1 MLKTNKLVSLILAVV
16 LVVSMFTVALT
27 STSALSDGETWV
39 VAGSGGLCGG
49 EWQMP
54 PSDSNYMS
62 YNPENGNYEIVYNG
76 IAAGTYEFK
85 VVNGTTWGDPD
96 YNLEGQANGGANGTV
111 TVTEANS
118 TVLIGCDGSKAYVQV
133 TAGGDTPVVPDPQ
146 PTDAPI
152 TGETMTVYFQNNWMW
167 TDVCAY
173 WWVGGAEWPGEAA
186 ELVGNDGT
194 YDIYAVTVPTTAEG
208 IIFNGQDAGIGAEN
222 KTPDIKDAADGDCYY
237 MVWNDTEQAN
247 AVGKESIDVIL
258 PDEPATDE
266 PATDEPATDEPATDE
281 PATDEP
287 TPAGL
292 FVKADGVLYTVKQ
305 GEVYTY
311 EIKIAPD
318 APVCSWDASVWY
330 DEEGL
335 EPQYPVDKR
344 GNVDKAALC
353 PVFGDSAEV
362 NTDIPGEFLFNY
374 SSSSGKWFEEDDT
387 TALTLGFK
395 VTAAEGIYEI
405 NAQIRDLA
413 VLDENDKLVSYIEG
427 SEDKVEA
434 EKINKELLFDADPY
448 NPDVTEEPG
457 TDEPGTDEPATDE
470 PATDEP
476 ATDEPATDEPAT
488 DEPATDEP
496 TPAGLFVKADGVLY
510 TVKQGEVYTY
520 EIKIAPDAPVC
531 SWDAS
536 VWYDEEGLEPQYP
549 VDKRGNVDKA
559 ALCPVFGDSAE
570 VNTDIPGEFL
580 FNYSS
585 SSGKWFEEDDTTA
598 LTLGFKVTAA
608 EGIYEINAQI
618 RDLAV
623 LDENDKLVSYI
634 EGSEDKVEAEK
645 INKELLF
652 DADPYNPD
660 VTEEPGT
667 DEPGTDEPG
676 TDEPGTDEPGTD
688 EPGTEEPGT
697 EEPPV
702 PETFYVAAGDAP
714 FFGTQWDPANRDNE
728 LLPNEDG
735 TYSKTYTDVPAG
747 TYQFKVTTN
756 GAWDIGDYNLEGD
769 AKYGGANAV
778 AEVLYDNATVTIGF
792 DGTKATLDIKYA
804 TEPGTEDPGTEEP
817 GTEEPGTEEPGTE
830 EPGTEEPGTEEPSK
844 KLQIRVDND
853 KVYDVQTGEVYTY
866 TFYLG
871 CDATVASLAA
881 TTFYSA
887 DGIEFIPALNDKG
900 KDSKAEF
907 VNLSPI
913 IWNHATA
920 GEIKYTYSNVDGY
933 DFPVAAE
940 MTDDNIV
947 FRGSFKVTATEGIYD
962 IYTDLIT
969 LGDTDNNKII
979 FNSEVVNP
987 DVVVNRAD
995 TLDGNFAPPV
1005 EPGTEEPG
1013 TEEPGTEE
1021 PGTEEPGTDE
1031 PGTDEPGTDEPTEV
1045 PGPATGDQSS
1055 SDDDGNGAGPGVQT
1069 GSTVYAIAFLAVLLM
1084 AAGLVM
1090 FSRKRSNG

>member
-281 PATDEP
+281 P

-413 VLDENDKLVSYIEG
+413 VLGDNDELI
-427 SEDKVEA
+427 
-434 EKINKELLFDADPY
+434 
-448 NPDVTEEPG
+448 
-457 TDEPGTDEPATDE
+457 
-470 PATDEP
+470 
-476 ATDEPATDEPAT
+476 
-488 DEPATDEP
+488 
-496 TPAGLFVKADGVLY
+496 
-510 TVKQGEVYTY
+510 
-520 EIKIAPDAPVC
+520 
-531 SWDAS
+531 
-536 VWYDEEGLEPQYP
+536 
-549 VDKRGNVDKA
+549 
-559 ALCPVFGDSAE
+559 
-570 VNTDIPGEFL
+570 
-580 FNYSS
+580 
-585 SSGKWFEEDDTTA
+585 
-598 LTLGFKVTAA
+598 
-608 EGIYEINAQI
+608 
-618 RDLAV
+618 
-623 LDENDKLVSYI
+623 SYI